1 MNELSNQIIFKQLLE
16 RHQRIQIPLIQR
28 DYAQGRPAEEQV
40 REEFLSALH
49 YALSLPPEHP
59 SLPLNLDFIYGS
71 VEENKTTRFLPLD
84 GQQRLTTLFLLHW
97 YLAWKDNQHDEFLA
111 IFHAQGSSRFSYTVR
126 PSSKEFFDA
135 LVRFC
140 PDSSLNE
147 VSSIKAII
155 TNQSWYFR
163 YWRLDPT
170 IQASLTM
177 LDAIHVHFRETEG
190 LFSRLVDTEQPA
202 ITFQLLDLDNF
213 GLSDDL
219 YIKMNGRGIPL
230 TAFEAFKA
238 RYEQVLADQFGAETW
253 TLGDYSLPVAEFFA
267 WRMDTAWADFFWSH
281 RDKETNLYDEAVMN
295 LFRAVALVTRAPES
309 DSYLKD
315 ISLLRNSW
323 VKSTFSRFQKHKWL
337 DGALANRLFL
347 LLETWSSGES
357 NFTTQLP
364 DARFFDEGNLF
375 TKAISEPTN
384 LSFIEIIQFTAY
396 VEFIREHADNIDSV
410 AFQEWMRV
418 IFNLSVNTVY
428 NRPEDVQQS
437 IAGIVKLIP
446 KSGNILQHFATAEK
460 PVTGFYRQQISEEKL
475 KAALIMADDRWR
487 PLIDQA
493 ESHGYFRG
501 QIEFLLEFCGAVERY
516 EDSADVDWGSDV
528 HASLQEQ
535 FRNYLSKA
543 ESMFNSRGLADL
555 DKYRWE
561 RALLSTGNYLLPNR
575 QNKSFLVNPSTEPAS
590 WKRLLRG
597 TGFKASDPRKL
608 LHQLWDNLEMDT
620 DIGDQLDAIIQG
632 ATDLEPWRQA
642 FVNTPSAIEYCE
654 RRVIRWNS
662 KDKVYLLKASQMNG
676 THAELFTFCLY
687 HNELKHMETN
697 GDLEPL
703 KLQPYEPTI
712 GIDVEPGIRF
722 KWLYDGHTVYF
733 NFERS
738 LGHYII
744 FIIRDSL
751 TQLPDIDRALC
762 DVAGFQEGEEVLI
775 KEIQPDDD
783 IETTLR
789 EFAEV
794 LAATS
799 NQDTAQA

>member
-1 MNELSNQIIFKQLLE
+1 MNKFGDQITFKQLLE
-16 RHQRIQIPLIQR
+16 HHQQIEIPMIQR
-28 DYAQGRPAEEQV
+28 DYAQGRPTEKQI
-40 REEFLSALH
+40 REEFLSALRH
-49 YALSLPPEHP
+49 ALVLPPERQ

-71 VEENKTTRFLPLD
+71 VAGNEKTRFLPLD

-97 YLAWKDNQHDEFLA
+97 YLAWRDDQHDEFRA
-111 IFHAQGSSRFSYTVR
+111 IFHSQGSSRFSYTVR
-126 PSSKEFFDA
+126 PSSTEFFDE
-135 LVRFC
+135 LVRFF
-140 PDSSLNE
+140 PDSSPNE
-147 VSSIKAII
+147 IPSIKAII
-155 TNQSWYFR
+155 TNQPWYFR
-163 YWRLDPT
+163 HWRLDPT

-190 LFSRLVDTEQPA
+190 CFSRLVDTEQPA

-238 RYEQVLADQFGAETW
+238 RYEQVLEDQFSGETR
-253 TLGDYSLPVAEFFA
+253 TIDNQSLPVAEFFA
-267 WRMDTAWADFFWSH
+267 RRMDTAWADFFWSH

-295 LFRAVALVTRAPES
+295 LFRAVALVTRDPES
-309 DSYLKD
+309 ESYLKD
-315 ISLLRNSW
+315 ISLLRTGR
-323 VKSTFSRFQKHKWL
+323 VKSTFSLFHNQQWL
-337 DGALANRLFL
+337 DPTLANCLFL
-347 LLETWSSGES
+347 LLETWNGGES
-357 NFTTQLP
+357 DFATQLP
-364 DARFFDEGNLF
+364 DTRFFDEFTLF
-375 TKAISEPTN
+375 TKAIREPTN
-384 LSFIEIIQFTAY
+384 LSFIEIVQLTAY
-396 VEFIREHADNIDSV
+396 VEFIRKHTGDIDSV

-418 IFNLSVNTVY
+418 IFNLSVNTTY
-428 NRPEDVQQS
+428 DRPSEVQRS
-437 IAGIVKLIP
+437 IAGVINLIP
-446 KSGNILQHFATAEK
+446 ESKNILQHFATAEE
-460 PVTGFYRQQISEEKL
+460 PVTGFNRQQISEEKL

-487 PLIDQA
+487 SLIDQA

-501 QIEFLLEFCGAVERY
+501 QIEFLLEFCGAVERC
-516 EDSADVDWGSDV
+516 EDSGDVDWGSDV

-543 ESMFNSRGLADL
+543 ESMFNSRGLANL

-561 RALLSTGNYLLPNR
+561 RALLSLGNYLLRSGR

-597 TGFKASDPRKL
+597 TGSKASDPRKL

-620 DIGDQLDAIIQG
+620 DIGDQLDAIIQE
-632 ATDLEPWRQA
+632 ATNLEPWRQA
-642 FVNTPSAIEYCE
+642 FVNTPSAIGYCE
-654 RRVIRWNS
+654 RGVIRWNS

-703 KLQPYEPTI
+703 KLQPYESTI
-712 GIDVEPGIRF
+712 GTDVEPGIRF

-733 NFERS
+733 DFERS

-744 FIIRDSL
+744 FVNRDSL
-751 TQLPDIDRALC
+751 TQLPDVDHALR
-762 DVAGFQEGEEVLI
+762 DVAGFQENEEVLKRVI
-775 KEIQPDDD
+775 SLDD
-783 IETTLR
+783 IETALR
-789 EFAEV
+789 ELAEV

-799 NQDTAQA
+799 SQDTTQT